1 MVQIQTN
8 LHLLLK
14 KVPDKN
20 CKLVQIL
27 KKNGWNPN
35 LKLHLLF
42 SALPRLLRSPSS
54 SVSSSSRR
62 ETNPFTWFALCHC
75 VIGSLGL
82 TLGWS
87 HFADEVIPHV
97 ILFHFPISLLHFPI
111 DLIFPCFGIISPKL
125 SIFFPMVLHH
135 YICQS
140 LSHNFLSDGLAPA
153 VIFMLNYF

>member
-1 MVQIQTN
+1 MQERT
-8 LHLLLK
+8 
-14 KVPDKN
+14 KN
-20 CKLVQIL
+20 CTCSFRPCP
-27 KKNGWNPN
+27 GCC
-35 LKLHLLF
+35 
-42 SALPRLLRSPSS
+42 ALPLAPFQAHRGGRPILSPG
-54 SVSSSSRR
+54 
-62 ETNPFTWFALCHC
+62 LHC

-140 LSHNFLSDGLAPA
+140 LSHNFWVMAWRRRLYSCWITLKEDHETHDNNQKH
-153 VIFMLNYF
+153 IKFNKNLNKCIGPDIYL